1 MDTSF
6 YDALL
11 PPDGLY
17 CAVAIGSTGK
27 VIQTFHTSTSKLA
40 ERAQEIKNSG
50 LNAYFALSS
59 FKDDSSRRADNA
71 AYTRSFFLDLDCGP
85 GKPYLTQTDAAQ
97 ALKQFVIDAKLPEP
111 CIVNSGRG
119 LHVYWPL
126 VEVLETTHWIPLANR
141 FKQLCISHNF
151 AFDPAVPAD
160 AARVLRSPD
169 TLNYKGDQPLPV
181 QIMVINE
188 PVTLD
193 DFVSVFPPSI
203 DLSAAREYGVDELT
217 RAIAQGDYP
226 TSEFSRLVRKSLA
239 GTGCAQI
246 ANAVQNAATLEEPLW
261 RAALSIAWRCTDAE
275 KSIHS
280 LSRDHPD
287 YTPENTLRKAELTK
301 GPTTCKWYRDNYG
314 SGCEG
319 CTQTVS
325 SPILLGRKISA
336 ASEVDGVYKVAQQL
350 DPDNAERS
358 VGQVVEVDIPA
369 YPFPYFR
376 GINGGV
382 FRREKDKD
390 GNPLEVEIY
399 PYDLYLT
406 SRFYDSDDHGDGEGE
421 LVQVNLHTPHDG
433 IRRFVSPVTTLMSKD
448 KLRDSLVKHGV
459 ITFGKHVDQI
469 MAYLASS
476 VKHLQK
482 MFAAER
488 TRNQM
493 GWTPEN
499 DGFVVG
505 ELEYTAKGV
514 RLAPAASITRR
525 VAPFLS
531 SKGDLAEWGEV
542 VNFYNREGL
551 EPHALTVLFGF
562 GAPLLKLFNTVEVK
576 GALINLMSNKG
587 GTGKTTAQMVVNSIF
602 GHPGELLLKK
612 DDTLAAKIQWMG
624 MMNSIAVTMD
634 EITNITDEDLSAMTY
649 EIPQGRGK
657 HRMESQVN
665 KLRVNTTTWATFA
678 ISSSNSSMYDK
689 LMRYK
694 SVADGEVRRLIEIP
708 FSRPSNITKAES
720 DAIFSKL
727 HANYGLAGP
736 AFIQYVI
743 THKEEV
749 RRLMDNVRLKFD
761 TAIRMDQADRFYS
774 HVLACAFAAGIICN
788 KLGLIKYNLS
798 RLFSYAVGLI
808 TGIREDV
815 IAQISDTGGVAK
827 EIIVTYI
834 NENLSNLLVI
844 NAAKDKNGLYAAP
857 INLPRGP
864 LRMRYEPDT
873 QELWIPSLALRELF
887 VNRQVDI
894 KTALPDMARSGFLK
908 HEGKAIPKRI
918 AAGAIGS
925 FEVSTVRCF
934 CVDGSRLGLHDE
946 MVNNWANKRS
956 PSDSEAA

>member
-6 YDALL
+6 YDAIL

-17 CAVAIGSTGK
+17 CAVAIGPSGK
-27 VIQTFHTSTSKLA
+27 VIQTFHSTTRKLA
-40 ERAQEIKNSG
+40 ERAQEIKDSG
-50 LNAYFALSS
+50 LNAYFALST

-85 GKPYLTQTDAAQ
+85 GKPYPAQAEAAQ
-97 ALKQFVIDAKLPEP
+97 ALKKFVEETKLPEP
-111 CIVNSGRG
+111 CVVNSGRG

-126 VEVLETTHWIPLANR
+126 QEVLDTSHWIPLANQ
-141 FKQLCISHNF
+141 FKQLCLTRGF
-151 AFDPAVPAD
+151 AIDPAVPAD
-160 AARVLRSPD
+160 AARVLRAPD
-169 TLNYKGDQPLPV
+169 TLNFKADPALPV
-181 QIMVINE
+181 QIMVIRPAVPLDE
-188 PVTLD
+188 FAEALPVTLD
-193 DFVSVFPPSI
+193 
-203 DLSAAREYGVDELT
+203 LSAAKEYGVDELT

-226 TSEFSRLVRKSLA
+226 TSEFSRVVRKSLS
-239 GTGCAQI
+239 GVGCAQI

-275 KSIHS
+275 KAIHS

-287 YTPENTLRKAELTK
+287 YTPENTIRKAELTK
-301 GPTTCKWYRDNYG
+301 GPTTCKWYKDNFG
-314 SGCEG
+314 AGCEG
-319 CTQTVS
+319 CTQTIT
-325 SPILLGRKISA
+325 SPIALGRKVAA

-376 GINGGV
+376 GVNGGV

-390 GNPLEVEIY
+390 GNPIEVEIY

-406 SRFYDSDDHGDGEGE
+406 SRFYDSDEQGDGEGE
-421 LVQVNLHTPHDG
+421 LVQLNLHTPHDG
-433 IRRFVSPVTTLMSKD
+433 IRRFVAPVTTLMSKD
-448 KLRDSLVKHGV
+448 KLRDTLVKHGV

-493 GWTPEN
+493 GWTSDN
-499 DGFVVG
+499 DGFVIG
-505 ELEYTAKGV
+505 ELEYTTKGV

-525 VAPFLS
+525 VAPYLS
-531 SKGDLAEWGEV
+531 SKGDLTDWQSVA
-542 VNFYNREGL
+542 NFYSREGL

-612 DDTLAAKIQWMG
+612 DDTIAAKIQWMG
-624 MMNSIAVTMD
+624 MMNSIPVTMD
-634 EITNITDEDLSAMTY
+634 EITNITDEDLSALTY

-657 HRMESQVN
+657 HRMESQIN
-665 KLRVNTTTWATFA
+665 KLRVNTTTWCTFA

-689 LMRYK
+689 LTRHK
-694 SVADGEVRRLIEIP
+694 SVADGEIRRLIEIP
-708 FSRPSNITKAES
+708 FSRPLDIPKAES
-720 DAIFSKL
+720 DAVFNRL

-736 AFIQYVI
+736 VFIQYVI
-743 THKEEV
+743 ANKDEV
-749 RRLMDNVRLKFD
+749 RRLMDNVRIRFD
-761 TAIRMDQADRFYS
+761 NAIRMDQADRFYS
-774 HVLACAFAAGIICN
+774 HVLACAFTAGIICN
-788 KLGLIKYNLS
+788 KLGLLTYDLKH
-798 RLFSYAVGLI
+798 LFDYAVSLI

-815 IAQISDTGGVAK
+815 IAQIADTGSTAK
-827 EIIVTYI
+827 EVVVTYI

-844 NAAKDKNGLYAAP
+844 NGMKNKLGVFEAP
-857 INLPRGP
+857 ISLPRGP

-873 QELWIPSLALRELF
+873 RELWIPATALRELF
-887 VNRQVDI
+887 VNRQLDV
-894 KTALPDMARSGFLK
+894 KSVLPDLSRVGFLK
-908 HEGKAIPKRI
+908 NEGKAVPKRI
-918 AAGAIGS
+918 AAGAIGN
-925 FEVSTVRCF
+925 FEVSTVRCY
-934 CVDGSRLGLHDE
+934 CIDGGRLGLHDE
-946 MVNNWANKRS
+946 MVNNWNNKK
-956 PSDSEAA
+956 E